1 MNDFGQVK
9 PSSRGVRARAFAH
22 ASRAFERRR
31 TLARGTPVSMVAVAF
46 VVVVV
51 VVVVVIR
58 RAR

>member
-9 PSSRGVRARAFAH
+9 PSSRGVRARVRARVA
-22 ASRAFERRR
+22 RAFERHR

-51 VVVVVIR
+51 VVVIR